1 MIVRANQPLMRGA
14 QLTPVRRNGLHVV
27 PRKRRGLGDAAN
39 ISGLV
44 SSYSNSFLYSLGA
57 NMEQGNAATPDVVAQ
72 TLTSAV
78 ANACA
83 DQVPGTACDPS
94 SVQSQIA
101 AAVAAYTAAYNAA
114 KANTQAMVSAGAIT
128 APPAYF
134 SANPTVVA
142 SPVNNYVPG
151 VAPAAAAPAA
161 TVPFP
166 TSARPVQSNAPRS
179 GVALVPPGSSG
190 PATVVSPTV
199 VQSNSPAPGVVLPT
213 DLNISDPIPDQNW
226 FMSESIAS
234 VVPNWM
240 VLVVGGGIAWLVF
253 KR

>member
-1 MIVRANQPLMRGA
+1 MIVRAGQPLMRGA
-14 QLTPVRRNGLHVV
+14 QLTPVRNRGLRLV
-27 PRKRRGLGDAAN
+27 PRRRGLGATADIA
-39 ISGLV
+39 GLV

-83 DQVPGTACDPS
+83 DQVPGTVCDPS
-94 SVQSQIA
+94 TVQAQIA
-101 AAVAAYTAAYNAA
+101 AAVAAYTAAYNSA
-114 KANTQAMVSAGAIT
+114 KSNTQAMVSAGAIT

-134 SANPTVVA
+134 AANPTVVA

-151 VAPAAAAPAA
+151 GAPAPAAPPTASTA
-161 TVPFP
+161 PFP
-166 TSARPVQSNAPRS
+166 TSSRPMQSNAPRA

-190 PATVVSPTV
+190 PASVVSPTV
-199 VQSNSPAPGVVLPT
+199 VQSNAPAPGVVLPVDT
-213 DLNISDPIPDQNW
+213 SQNW
-226 FMSESIAS
+226 FLSDSLIGSDGFE
-234 VVPNWM
+234 VPNWI
-240 VLVVGGGIAWLVF
+240 VLVVGGGVAWLVF